1 MKETKLNERTET
13 KNLSES
19 SAPSAAEQKQTDKD
33 FKDDVVPVENAKE
46 ETEKQETEKQETE
59 KQETEKQET
68 EKQEMKADENTK
80 DQEEDEQEKTLTP
93 AQHLELLR
101 ETELALFRATFNHK
115 KVSKRGE
122 VALTYEYW
130 LPCFLARE
138 QSCICWVIQHV
149 VCNSLF

>member
-1 MKETKLNERTET
+1 MKETKLDERTET

-46 ETEKQETEKQETE
+46 
-59 KQETEKQET
+59 ET

-115 KVSKRGE
+115 KVSKRGQ

-138 QSCICWVIQHV
+138 QSCVCWVIQHV